1 MIKVMPVIPKELKVS
16 SVLVGIAKKTIGAT
30 K

>member
-1 MIKVMPVIPKELKVS
+1 MTKVTPVIPRELKVS
-16 SVLVGIAKKTIGAT
+16 FVLAGIAKKTIGAT